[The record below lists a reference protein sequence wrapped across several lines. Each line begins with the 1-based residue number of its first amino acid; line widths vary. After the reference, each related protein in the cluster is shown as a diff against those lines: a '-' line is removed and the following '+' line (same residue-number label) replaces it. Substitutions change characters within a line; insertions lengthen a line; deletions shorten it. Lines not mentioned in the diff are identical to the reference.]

1 MKELLAVKNLSV
13 QFNTPHG
20 LLKAVNGVNFKIAP
34 RMTLGLVGESGCGK
48 TVSCLSIL
56 KLIEPPGEIT
66 GGQILFEGKNI
77 LKMEGEN
84 LRHIRGNKISF
95 IFQEPMTSLNPVL
108 TIGEQISEVLL
119 AHYNIKKKEAESLAI
134 SLLGKVKMPSPGRII
149 YQYPHNLSGGMRQ
162 RVMIAQALACRP
174 KLLIADE
181 PTTALDVTIQAQIL
195 ELLQSLREEFDMS
208 ILIVTHDFGI
218 IARLADFVA
227 VMYAGQIVEYTDVRR
242 IFKNPKH
249 PYTKGLLA
257 ALPQATKEFKLK
269 RLKEIPGTLPDL
281 TRKTKGC
288 LFYPRCQKKEDMC
301 LEEKPALRE
310 IEAGHYVRCLRER

>member
-1 MKELLAVKNLSV
+1 MEELLAVKNLSV
-13 QFNTPHG
+13 QFKTPHG
-20 LLKAVNGVNFKIAP
+20 LLKAVSGVNFKIAP

-66 GGQILFEGKNI
+66 SGQILFEGKNI
-77 LKMEGEN
+77 LQMEGEN
-84 LRHIRGNKISF
+84 LRRVRGNKISF
-95 IFQEPMTSLNPVL
+95 VFQEPMTSLNPVL
-108 TIGEQISEVLL
+108 TIGEQIAEVLF
-119 AHYNIKKKEAESLAI
+119 AHHNLKKKEAEPKVI
-134 SLLGKVKMPSPGRII
+134 NLLEKVKMPMPERII
-149 YQYPHNLSGGMRQ
+149 YEYPHNLSGGMRQ
-162 RVMIAQALACRP
+162 RVMIAQALACCP

-195 ELLQSLREEFDMS
+195 ELLQALREEFNMS

-227 VMYAGQIVEYTDVRR
+227 VMYAGQIVEYADVRS

-257 ALPQATKEFKLK
+257 ALPQSSKEFKLK

-281 TRKTKGC
+281 TKEIKGC
-288 LFYPRCQKKEDMC
+288 LFYPRCSKKENRC
-301 LEEKPALRE
+301 IKIEPLLKEL
-310 IEAGHYVRCLRER
+310 EAGHYVRCLRER